1 MQKVSFNG
9 LDGSGKSQQIRML
22 SRDFSQLFYVTRPLT
37 EYSSRWPKL
46 HGSEMSRW
54 WFETVSAD
62 ELTDIIIESL
72 NKREKDQCKGK
83 ITILDRGWRMFK
95 AVCVATWLTRE
106 KVGIQEAMVET
117 TRRFLA
123 KLEYEPSEFEIL
135 LVPNNEYFQSVE
147 SIKSILNFTDDV
159 FPKHMR
165 QRYARY
171 QSHLQKAVRACF
183 MDKSP
188 FHIKVDAPILEIQNR
203 VRAILNDKYELH
215 LPRIGDTVLMIV
227 GFGGLSECGK
237 SSFAE
242 YLRIHHG
249 FYRLKL
255 RYFIE
260 CVESRGE
267 KVTPEKVAMEF
278 LHFIKRHYY
287 VQRFS
292 IESLHDPY
300 VPAFLK
306 LMWGERF
313 QIVYLDV
320 DKETR
325 CYRASLELA
334 VDSSVACTIVD
345 EKDKVKL
352 DRGANTVC
360 QIADVVFDNSSES
373 LCENLDRF
381 ESLLF

>member
-188 FHIKVDAPILEIQNR
+188 LDDSRVWWTQRVWQKQFCRVFEDSSWFLPAEVTIFHR
-203 VRAILNDKYELH
+203 
-215 LPRIGDTVLMIV
+215 M
-227 GFGGLSECGK
+227 CGK
-237 SSFAE
+237 SW
-242 YLRIHHG
+242 G
-249 FYRLKL
+249 KGN
-255 RYFIE
+255 
-260 CVESRGE
+260 SRKSGDGIS
-267 KVTPEKVAMEF
+267 T
-278 LHFIKRHYY
+278 LH
-287 VQRFS
+287 
-292 IESLHDPY
+292 
-300 VPAFLK
+300 
-306 LMWGERF
+306 
-313 QIVYLDV
+313 
-320 DKETR
+320 
-325 CYRASLELA
+325 
-334 VDSSVACTIVD
+334 
-345 EKDKVKL
+345 
-352 DRGANTVC
+352 
-360 QIADVVFDNSSES
+360 
-373 LCENLDRF
+373 
-381 ESLLF
+381 